1 MTTLALIRF
10 GQTPNPI
17 VSQALAPHIIGKAVA
32 LPVPGAILSIFNTE
46 SSVDDVRESV
56 QATGVFFILSDRA
69 QLALPQP
76 LMDAIADAFP
86 NDGEPAKDDNPLTMD
101 EILDLISQN
110 GIESLTSAQ
119 KQQLENLR

>member
-10 GQTPNPI
+10 GQTPSPI
-17 VSQALAPHIIGKAVA
+17 VSQALAPHSVGKAVA
-32 LPVPGAILSIFNTE
+32 VPVPGAILSVFNTE

-86 NDGEPAKDDNPLTMD
+86 NDGEPAKDDKPLTMD

>member
-32 LPVPGAILSIFNTE
+32 VPVPGAILSVFNTE

-86 NDGEPAKDDNPLTMD
+86 NDGEPTKDDKPLTMD
-101 EILDLISQN
+101 DILDLISQN

>member
-32 LPVPGAILSIFNTE
+32 VPVPGAILSVFNTE

-86 NDGEPAKDDNPLTMD
+86 NDGEPAKDDKPLTMD

>member
-1 MTTLALIRF
+1 MTTFALIRF
-10 GQTPNPI
+10 GQTPSPI

-32 LPVPGAILSIFNTE
+32 VPIPGAILSIFNTE
-46 SSVDDVRESV
+46 SSVDEVRESV

-76 LMDAIADAFP
+76 LMDAITKAFP
-86 NDGEPAKDDNPLTMD
+86 NDGEPAKEDNALTMD

-110 GIESLTSAQ
+110 GIESLTPAQ
-119 KQQLENLR
+119 KQQLENLS